1 MHAHRTPRAVGCS
14 GNGLATGPAPL
25 GVRGDQAN
33 AAHSRARVP
42 LAEPHTGTVPASAG
56 RGVGTDA
63 QVFALFPHPRDSPAT
78 DGTHAPA
85 TPTRLPARQHAT
97 LQNLRPTRSGSNSK
111 YNQRHQRVGRRD
123 QGAPATTAGARSA
136 SGAQPF
142 PFANRAQ
149 GREEP
154 EQKKRTQAKNQNK
167 KDRTRGSVFC
177 LWRSA
182 QRQTADGRRAT
193 HGGQTPTTHQKAVG
207 ALGNWTHLTGCIITS
222 HTPYQQQ
229 KRPEIRSLPSFPPF
243 SAP

>member
-1 MHAHRTPRAVGCS
+1 MAIAAARHARDANKQAQRAQPPLPPALGCLR
-14 GNGLATGPAPL
+14 GWPAPRST
-25 GVRGDQAN
+25 VAT
-33 AAHSRARVP
+33 AIHSR
-42 LAEPHTGTVPASAG
+42 LI
-56 RGVGTDA
+56 A
-63 QVFALFPHPRDSPAT
+63 QLCRI
-78 DGTHAPA
+78 
-85 TPTRLPARQHAT
+85 RLR
-97 LQNLRPTRSGSNSK
+97 
-111 YNQRHQRVGRRD
+111 RH
-123 QGAPATTAGARSA
+123 
-136 SGAQPF
+136 
-142 PFANRAQ
+142 Q

>member
-1 MHAHRTPRAVGCS
+1 MAEPTMADP
-14 GNGLATGPAPL
+14 
-25 GVRGDQAN
+25 AN
-33 AAHSRARVP
+33 AVDAAALLVE
-42 LAEPHTGTVPASAG
+42 AVDAGTAVEAMRIVFSA
-56 RGVGTDA
+56 
-63 QVFALFPHPRDSPAT
+63 
-78 DGTHAPA
+78 
-85 TPTRLPARQHAT
+85 
-97 LQNLRPTRSGSNSK
+97 
-111 YNQRHQRVGRRD
+111 
-123 QGAPATTAGARSA
+123 TAGWRRKQLAAAAGVYHTPEGSPP
-136 SGAQPF
+136 G
-142 PFANRAQ
+142 Q

-229 KRPEIRSLPSFPPF
+229 KRPEIRSHPSFPPF